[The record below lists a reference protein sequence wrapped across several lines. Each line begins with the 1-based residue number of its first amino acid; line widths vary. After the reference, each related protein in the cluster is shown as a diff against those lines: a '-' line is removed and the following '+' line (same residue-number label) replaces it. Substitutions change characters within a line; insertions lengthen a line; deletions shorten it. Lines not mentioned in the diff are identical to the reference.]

1 MVARLTNFSAL
12 SQFRC
17 ACLPLT
23 EAGQIGPKSNEC
35 KNSIPNTSNIS
46 QCEKKLVPSP
56 LQNHKRI
63 EALNT
68 LVEDVEA
75 SSDCWE
81 KADELSIS
89 VNDGQFSD
97 ISSVAEDDIDIIS
110 RKVEEYTVSTE
121 SRQVIE
127 EMEVAV
133 GSTSLSLWFWSGE
146 GTSFFSHWDML
157 EVLGILFLHSFPH
170 RLCPFDYLL
179 HYRYLFCW
187 VHSLSFCYLPLHITM
202 PRACIV

>member
-1 MVARLTNFSAL
+1 M
-12 SQFRC
+12 
-17 ACLPLT
+17 
-23 EAGQIGPKSNEC
+23 
-35 KNSIPNTSNIS
+35 
-46 QCEKKLVPSP
+46 PSP
-56 LQNHKRI
+56 LQSRKRI

-97 ISSVAEDDIDIIS
+97 ISSVAGDDIDIIS

-133 GSTSLSLWFWSGE
+133 GSTSLNYHTV
-146 GTSFFSHWDML
+146 TSAKEKSSTCYEASSIRTEKLNAIKKSQDRRFI
-157 EVLGILFLHSFPH
+157 LGDNVWNVCRYHGFRPKLTPRFDAKWITGKTLQSWRKKFLFHKHGSKHF
-170 RLCPFDYLL
+170 
-179 HYRYLFCW
+179 
-187 VHSLSFCYLPLHITM
+187 HITLNYLCS
-202 PRACIV
+202 RGWGHRGRDCIW